1 MVSNGR
7 MAMTD
12 GLERTGLYRNM
23 TMAYFKDYLSISLE
37 VGSLFY
43 DVFSVTK
50 LYSVDDRISER

>member
-12 GLERTGLYRNM
+12 GLERTGLYGNM
-23 TMAYFKDYLSISLE
+23 TMAYFKYYLSISLE

-43 DVFSVTK
+43 DVFFSN
-50 LYSVDDRISER
+50 